1 MCMHVSTVGSGLGW
15 VVNVPHPAVG
25 VVPQPTHPD
34 TLGVRGASGRWRR
47 RGGWAPQDD
56 GQRATWAPGRLF
68 AHGMGKG

>member
-34 TLGVRGASGRWRR
+34 ALGGA
-47 RGGWAPQDD
+47 
-56 GQRATWAPGRLF
+56 GRLWPV
-68 AHGMGKG
+68 APWGGLGTAR

>member
-34 TLGVRGASGRWRR
+34 ALGGA
-47 RGGWAPQDD
+47 
-56 GQRATWAPGRLF
+56 GRLRPV
-68 AHGMGKG
+68 AP